1 VIFSSANAK
10 KWEIELSTLKSN
22 NARLTAA
29 LQESTANV
37 EEWKRQLQAYKEENQ
52 RLKHRTL
59 EAEAAR
65 GDSDAAAEI
74 RKEIGSLRERVDLY
88 SQTLKAKEDEL
99 KILKDSNKEFNNNDS
114 VKVRLIIAYSS
125 LELSHMQYGI

>member
-1 VIFSSANAK
+1 LIPCFVICSSANAK

-74 RKEIGSLRERVDLY
+74 RKEIGTLRERVDCY
-88 SQTLKAKEDEL
+88 SQALKGKEDE
-99 KILKDSNKEFNNNDS
+99 IRVLKDSNKEFNNNDS
-114 VKVRLIIAYSS
+114 VKVRKHLICIK
-125 LELSHMQYGI
+125 MF